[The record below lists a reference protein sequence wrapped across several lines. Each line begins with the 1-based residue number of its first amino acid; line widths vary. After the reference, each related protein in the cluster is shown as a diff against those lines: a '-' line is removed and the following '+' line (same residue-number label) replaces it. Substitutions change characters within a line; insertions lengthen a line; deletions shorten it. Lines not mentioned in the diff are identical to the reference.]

1 MWLPVTLENAWIETG
16 VERPGLDPHRLADW
30 DDGQERKESDG
41 QKHGA
46 LRECWTLLKGVD
58 RLGASQGTLSTDVCS
73 HTNLHRTRLK
83 DIRLMEQPLSLV
95 TRDNIDFNVCA
106 FCLNRPFHARSMAI
120 AAVQVAR
127 FFSTRCNLSCRMEDI
142 VPDSTSSCS
151 SMHPE
156 YHWSS
161 GWSVLDT
168 SSLFVTF
175 KYLTSDS

>member
-1 MWLPVTLENAWIETG
+1 
-16 VERPGLDPHRLADW
+16 
-30 DDGQERKESDG
+30 
-41 QKHGA
+41 
-46 LRECWTLLKGVD
+46 
-58 RLGASQGTLSTDVCS
+58 
-73 HTNLHRTRLK
+73 
-83 DIRLMEQPLSLV
+83 MEQPLSLV

-175 KYLTSDS
+175 KYLTSDSQILFSINTKEQDGRVRLRCLFRYSVSLTSLPLMSTRKRILFSLLILQLDIYLLLQQLFYLIYFVFEKFK